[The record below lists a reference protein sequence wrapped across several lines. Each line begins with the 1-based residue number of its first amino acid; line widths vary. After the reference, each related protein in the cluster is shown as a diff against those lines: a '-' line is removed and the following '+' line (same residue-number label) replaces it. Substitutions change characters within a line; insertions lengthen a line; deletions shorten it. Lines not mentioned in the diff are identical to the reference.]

1 MTFPAYL
8 QSLADRFS
16 KLGRPLRIFVALIV
30 AAVVVIPAF
39 FLFWYLTL
47 YLLARSYVDEL
58 AQAFDLN
65 NNLAR
70 AIVWATFAA
79 AVIFVGY
86 AVSFS
91 RRRRLAGL
99 AGILTLLI
107 GHSLVLAYG
116 GVNRP
121 FDPQG
126 NPTKCY
132 IVTRDSIQLG
142 EHPGIDPVTG
152 RVCRPV
158 TPEIAERVEAYKN
171 GKRPTKILAR
181 EPIFFDPRTGQP
193 IVWYYVGKA
202 DEIELF
208 DLMGF
213 HPETGEELLPV
224 TKEIVDRW
232 KVQIARRMP
241 KLIYDPGKF
250 GPFDPLSGSARLW
263 YRLAANGQY
272 EFYDAPGYHP
282 QTGEPLQI
290 ITRDVLAAW
299 QKSLKERKTWY
310 VIARDAKQPV
320 RYCEAE
326 GIDEVTGRECR
337 EITPQVLERLREY
350 EKGKRPTRI
359 TDRNPIFF
367 DPQTGEPIVWY
378 YKNKNGAIELFDLM
392 GYHPTTGEELFPTTK
407 EEASDWDEQQRK
419 VPPRVPNP
427 VVLGPD
433 TVIFDPLTGAPL
445 LWFSRK
451 AEGEYEFFDGPGFN
465 ARNADLLKAFTKD
478 ELNTYEREVKAKQQK
493 LKDEADSLAR
503 QKKERAEEDERKRR
517 EYEDKQRREQQKRE
531 EESRRFTEAAKRCD
545 ELAANPNDPR
555 RAVVGV
561 EFPALKAQAA
571 EAIKA
576 CQIAVEQNPGQLR
589 FKYQLGRAL
598 EWADRGRALRIHQE
612 LTGSGYPAAY
622 DNLGWLYWQDLHDP
636 ERAVSMFRKGVKAG
650 DPDAMVSLAEMID
663 KQYAFPTNP
672 SETKHEL
679 YRRAAQLGH
688 AGAAVAYRNEVTREE
703 RGHQERLM
711 QLQQQQRMMQI
722 IGGILQNIPRR

>member
-1 MTFPAYL
+1 MTFPAHL
-8 QSLADRFS
+8 HSLADRFS

-30 AAVVVIPAF
+30 AAVAVIPAF

-58 AQAFDLN
+58 AQVFDLN
-65 NNLAR
+65 NNVAS
-70 AIVWATFAA
+70 AIVWATFAVT
-79 AVIFVGY
+79 VIFVGY

-91 RRRRLAGL
+91 RRKRLAGL
-99 AGILTLLI
+99 AGILILLI
-107 GHSLVLAYG
+107 GHSLVLAHG
-116 GVNRP
+116 RVNRP
-121 FDPQG
+121 FDSKG

-142 EHPGIDPVTG
+142 EHPGVDPVTG
-152 RVCRPV
+152 RACRPV

-181 EPIFFDPRTGQP
+181 EPTFFEPRTGQP
-193 IVWYYVGKA
+193 IVWYYVGKD
-202 DEIELF
+202 DEVQLF

-224 TKEIVDRW
+224 TKEIVDLW
-232 KVQIARRMP
+232 KIHLARRMP
-241 KLIYDPGKF
+241 QQILDPDKF

-263 YRLAANGQY
+263 VRLADNGQY

-282 QTGEPLQI
+282 QTGERLQI
-290 ITRDVLAAW
+290 ITREVLAAW
-299 QKSLKERKTWY
+299 QKSRKKRWY
-310 VIARDAKQPV
+310 VITRDAKQPV

-350 EKGKRPTRI
+350 EKGKRPTKI
-359 TDRNPIFF
+359 TDSNPIFF
-367 DPQTGEPIVWY
+367 EPQSGEPIVWY
-378 YKNKNGAIELFDLM
+378 YKNKNGAIEIFDLM
-392 GYHPTTGEELFPTTK
+392 GYHPTTGEELFPITK
-407 EEASDWDEQQRK
+407 EVASEWDEQQRK

-427 VVLGPD
+427 VPLGAGA
-433 TVIFDPLTGAPL
+433 FDPLTGAPL
-445 LWFSRK
+445 MWFSRK
-451 AEGEYEFFDGPGFN
+451 AGGEYEFFDGPGFN
-465 ARNADLLKAFTKD
+465 PRNGDVLKAFTKD
-478 ELNTYEREVKAKQQK
+478 ELKIYEQELQAK
-493 LKDEADSLAR
+493 E
-503 QKKERAEEDERKRR
+503 KKERDEQARRQRQKEERDAEDERKRR
-517 EYEDKQRREQQKRE
+517 ELEARQREEQQKRE

-555 RAVVGV
+555 GIGVGV

-571 EAIKA
+571 EAIEA
-576 CQIAVEQNPGQLR
+576 CKIAVEQNRGELR
-589 FKYQLGRAL
+589 FKYQLARAL
-598 EWADRGRALRIHQE
+598 EWVDRRRALRLHQE

-622 DNLGWLYWQDLHDP
+622 DNLGSLYWQDLHDP

-663 KQYAFPTNP
+663 RGHVFPTNP
-672 SETKHEL
+672 SETKVEL

-688 AGAAVAYRNEVTREE
+688 RGAAEAYRNEVTREE

-711 QLQQQQRMMQI
+711 QLQQQQRVMQI
-722 IGGILQNIPRR
+722 FGGILQNIPRR